1 MVRSML
7 GDPLFLLYVGIF
19 GIAGLVCFLSLRGL
33 VRVEDPDTRRGL
45 GALLVLTGG
54 WAFAHLA
61 YLVAPNPALQYAAF
75 LAGLVIG
82 IAAVGPWLYFC
93 SAYTGRSLHR
103 NRPIQ
108 WGAIGTFLGITLV
121 KLTNPIHG
129 QYFSAEVVS
138 EPFTHLAIHHE
149 PLHWVI
155 MGLAYALAIVGFF
168 MLFELFI
175 EVSYDARPLFIVVGL
190 TGLPVVFDFVGAVT
204 PSLLDVTHSPLGVA
218 AFAVGVLYVFVER
231 FQTVQLTGETDSPIL
246 LLDEDDRLFDWNQA
260 AEITFPALKNAMRK
274 PLGAVEPALAD
285 ALAGPNQLVSVE
297 QSDTTRYY
305 RVSTNPF
312 STDSTRLGMMITL
325 TDVSEREQYRQRLE
339 RQNERLEE
347 FASIVSHDLRNPLNV
362 AQGRLELALETGD
375 LEQLAA
381 VEDAHQRMR
390 ELIEDLLSL
399 AQSGLEIDETESVA
413 LDTLARECWEMID
426 SSEASL
432 MIGFDDSP
440 TIRADRERL
449 RQLFENLYRNAIEHG
464 GHDVTIRTGS
474 LTDEAGFF
482 VEDDGGGI
490 PAEHRDELFEPGFT
504 THERGTGFGLAI
516 VAEIVNAHDWDI
528 TVKESSSGG
537 TRFEISGIEYSR

>member
-1 MVRSML
+1 MAQSGL
-7 GDPLFLLYVGIF
+7 GDPLFLLYVGVF
-19 GIAGLVCFLSLRGL
+19 SIAGLVCLLSLRGL
-33 VRVEDPDTRRGL
+33 ARVEDPDSRRGL

-54 WAFAHLA
+54 WAFAHVA
-61 YLVAPNPALQYAAF
+61 YLVAPNPTLQYTTF

-103 NRPIQ
+103 NRTIQ

-138 EPFTHLAIHHE
+138 EPFSHLAIHHE
-149 PLHWVI
+149 PLHWVV
-155 MGLAYALAIVGFF
+155 MGLAYALAIVGIF

-175 EVSYDARPLFIVVGL
+175 EVSYDTRPLFIVVGL

-204 PSLLDVTHSPLGVA
+204 PYLLDVTHSPLGVA
-218 AFAVGVLYVFVER
+218 AFAVGMLYVYVEQ
-231 FQTVQLTGETDSPIL
+231 FQTVQLTGDTDTPTL
-246 LLDEDDRLFDWNQA
+246 LLDQDDRLFDWNQA
-260 AEITFPALKNAMRK
+260 AEIAFPAVKDAMRK
-274 PLGAVEPALAD
+274 PLNAVEPALAD
-285 ALAGPNQLVSVE
+285 ALDGPNQLVSVE

-339 RQNERLEE
+339 RQKKRLEE
-347 FASIVSHDLRNPLNV
+347 FANIVSHDLRNPLNV

-375 LEQLAA
+375 LEQLTA

-413 LDTLARECWEMID
+413 LDTLARECWTMID
-426 SSEASL
+426 SAEASL
-432 MIGFDDSP
+432 VIGFDDSP
-440 TIRADRERL
+440 TIRTDRERL

-482 VEDDGGGI
+482 VEDDGVGI
-490 PAEHRDELFEPGFT
+490 PDEHREELFEPGFT
-504 THERGTGFGLAI
+504 TRERGTGFGLAI
-516 VAEIVNAHDWDI
+516 VGEIASAHDWDI
-528 TVKESSSGG
+528 TVKDSSTGG
-537 TRFEISGIEYSR
+537 ARFEISGIEYSR